1 MSMAA
6 AEHLWRRHCHASL
19 YGNTEMLGNLGFSE
33 LAVILVICLVLFG
46 AKRIPEIG
54 SSIGKGIREF
64 KRGVSEIHDSALG
77 TVQPAGGPST
87 HQVSAERVSTERMA
101 SDQVSAEPKRLL

>member
-1 MSMAA
+1 
-6 AEHLWRRHCHASL
+6 
-19 YGNTEMLGNLGFSE
+19 MLGNLGFSE

-64 KRGVSEIHDSALG
+64 KRGVSEIHDSTLG
-77 TVQPAGGPST
+77 SVQSANEAST
-87 HQVSAERVSTERMA
+87 SRMAADRPPVERM
-101 SDQVSAEPKRLL
+101 SPDDVSAEPKRLL

>member
-1 MSMAA
+1 
-6 AEHLWRRHCHASL
+6 
-19 YGNTEMLGNLGFSE
+19 MLGNLGFSE

-64 KRGVSEIHDSALG
+64 KRGVSEIHDSTLG
-77 TVQPAGGPST
+77 SVQ
-87 HQVSAERVSTERMA
+87 SANEAPTSRMADRMPVERMS
-101 SDQVSAEPKRLL
+101 SDDVSAEPKRLL